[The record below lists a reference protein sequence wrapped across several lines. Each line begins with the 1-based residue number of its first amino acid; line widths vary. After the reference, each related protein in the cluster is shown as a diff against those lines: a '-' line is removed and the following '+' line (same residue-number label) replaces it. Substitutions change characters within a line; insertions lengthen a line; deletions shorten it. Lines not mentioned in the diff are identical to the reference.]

1 MLSTLLACF
10 LVWVLYLWLD
20 RQRLRQAVRV
30 PVSER
35 AENRRSARQYR
46 KISKRPQFANSKA
59 VNQPQDASR
68 RVAPRTE
75 NQLYSLVHG
84 DMKLA
89 KRLVENSR
97 SRYPNQ
103 SEQWLYEKVIYD
115 LQRDHN

>member
-10 LVWVLYLWLD
+10 FVWVLYLWLD

-35 AENRRSARQYR
+35 SANRRSTAKYR
-46 KISKRPQFANSKA
+46 KISNKPQFANSKA
-59 VNQPQDASR
+59 VKQQDYESR
-68 RVAPRTE
+68 RVAPRTQ

-89 KRLVENSR
+89 QRLVENSR